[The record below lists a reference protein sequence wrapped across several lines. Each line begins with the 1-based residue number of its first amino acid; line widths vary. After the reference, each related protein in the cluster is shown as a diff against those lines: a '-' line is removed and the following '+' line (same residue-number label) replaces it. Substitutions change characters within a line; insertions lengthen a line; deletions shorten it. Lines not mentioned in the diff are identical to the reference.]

1 MPRIP
6 LPNPP
11 LSDGVV
17 TLRPPTAADAEAVC
31 EYCQDPEIGRWTVVP
46 SPYELKDAHTWIASA
61 ASGPRTGERAEFLIV
76 SSGNGAALGS
86 CGLARVHWQ
95 DLRGEIG
102 YLIAAAAR
110 RTGVGTRAVRLL
122 ARWGLEDL
130 GLERLEILVNPD
142 NQPSRRLALA
152 AGFTE
157 EGVLRS
163 YRERKGEREDYVVF
177 SLLRGEL

>member
-17 TLRPPTAADAEAVC
+17 TLRPPTAADAGAVV

-46 SPYELKDAHTWIASA
+46 SPYELRDAHTWIASA
-61 ASGPRTGERAEFLIV
+61 ESGPRTGERAEFLIV
-76 SSGNGAALGS
+76 SSEGAAVGS

-102 YLIAAAAR
+102 YLIAAPAR

-122 ARWGLEDL
+122 SHWALEGL
-130 GLERLEILVNPD
+130 GLERLEILVHPD
-142 NQPSRRLALA
+142 NEPSRRLARA

-157 EGVLRS
+157 EGLLRS

-177 SLLRGEL
+177 SLLRDEL